1 MKEPAAPKRSDDQRV
16 SDPVVQEISALR
28 ASIDQLRFSLG
39 VDGSNRATTPPQH
52 RLSVF
57 ITRSSTATKPFSVQ
71 CDGDIASTFKLSSIR
86 TAIFVVLLLDLE
98 DRLEG
103 GRGVEEPLAAIAK
116 TLRGLEPNTD
126 DPEGESPERIRVAV
140 YRFWEFCQS
149 TNHLKGANVYLDFDD
164 KRLRLT
170 PKSTTGHTALDSLK
184 IEVTSTEPEVS
195 SILAQTLTRSPI
207 EQVRKRKALY
217 VPPGPEGADRL
228 LLEMYDHPH
237 GLTVTSL
244 YVRPPLPSYPDAL
257 LEKLAVSPRVL
268 RRKALAFEGYRTGRF
283 NFFEVLN
290 EHTIWDLIRYSP
302 HTGFKLYPRSIGT
315 NDVAAHLENLISIL
329 SHFENY
335 HLYITKMVVPFVVVT
350 YDIKS
355 SAVPESFTVFF
366 QAFSSAAERD
376 LGCFAMCDRAL
387 YQSISDH
394 IVQWLVSHP
403 STVKKRGDVI
413 ALLQHV
419 RDHLMQNGALSLDEP
434 IPVGPLSEENR
445 TA

>member
-1 MKEPAAPKRSDDQRV
+1 MKESAASSKRSDDQRAH
-16 SDPVVQEISALR
+16 DPVAYELSALR
-28 ASIDQLRFSLG
+28 ASIDQLRVSLG
-39 VDGSNRATTPPQH
+39 GEAPHRSTTPPQH

-103 GRGVEEPLAAIAK
+103 GRGVEEPLTAIAK
-116 TLRGLEPNTD
+116 TLRALEPNTD
-126 DPEGESPERIRVAV
+126 DPDGESPERIRVAV

-149 TNHLKGANVYLDFDD
+149 TNHVKGANVYLDFDD

-170 PKSTTGHTALDSLK
+170 PKSTTSLAALDSLK
-184 IEVTSTEPEVS
+184 IEVTSTEPEVAA
-195 SILAQTLTRSPI
+195 ILSQTLTRSPI

-217 VPPGPEGADRL
+217 VPPGPDGADRL

-237 GLTVTSL
+237 ELTVTSL

-283 NFFEVLN
+283 KFYEVLN
-290 EHTIWDLIRYSP
+290 EHTIWDLIRYTP
-302 HTGFKLYPRSIGT
+302 QTGFKLYPRSVVAHDI
-315 NDVAAHLENLISIL
+315 AAHLENLISIL
-329 SHFENY
+329 SHYDNY

-355 SAVPESFTVFF
+355 SALPESFTVFF

-376 LGCFAMCDRAL
+376 LGCFAMHDRAL

-403 STVKKRGDVI
+403 STVKNRGDVI
-413 ALLQHV
+413 ALLQRV
-419 RDHLMQNGALSLDEP
+419 RDHLVHSGPLSLDAP
-434 IPVGPLSEENR
+434 IPE
-445 TA
+445 